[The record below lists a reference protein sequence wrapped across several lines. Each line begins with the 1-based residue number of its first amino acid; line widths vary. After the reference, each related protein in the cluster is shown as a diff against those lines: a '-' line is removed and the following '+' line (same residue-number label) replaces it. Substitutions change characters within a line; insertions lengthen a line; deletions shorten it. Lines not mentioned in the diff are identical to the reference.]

1 MMGLMI
7 SHMFNNDF
15 FRIFPLFRVHPF
27 GYNFSFPMYDDFS
40 YVQNETTSLIPLD
53 IRDKGKRCEIKIDC
67 LEVVSASKRIK
78 EKIDDY
84 TTCYVQEESELYH
97 IQAIPIPSN
106 VRVKDIGVNLK
117 GGVLR
122 IYMPKKYEAFK
133 K

>member
-1 MMGLMI
+1 MGLMI

-53 IRDKGKRCEIKIDC
+53 IRDKGKRCEIKMYVPGISRENLQC

-84 TTCYVQEESELYH
+84 TTRYVQEESELYH

-106 VRVKDIGVNLK
+106 VRVKDIGVN
-117 GGVLR
+117 
-122 IYMPKKYEAFK
+122 
-133 K
+133 